1 MLVKD
6 MTDEEFKKYI
16 SQKYPDLNLDLDGSI
31 EITQVDYLRLKEI
44 QKELLDEVK
53 RKTDNSEQ

>member
-16 SQKYPDLNLDLDGSI
+16 YQKYPDLDIDLDMSI
-31 EITQVDYLRLKEI
+31 EISQVDFLRLKEI

-53 RKTDNSEQ
+53 RKTENSEQ

>member
-16 SQKYPDLNLDLDGSI
+16 SQKYPDLDIDLDMLI

>member
-16 SQKYPDLNLDLDGSI
+16 SQKYPDLDINLDGVI

-53 RKTDNSEQ
+53 RKTENSEQ

>member
-31 EITQVDYLRLKEI
+31 EITQVDLLRLKEI
-44 QKELLDEVK
+44 QNELLAELK
-53 RKTDNSEQ
+53 RKNKNSEQ

>member
-1 MLVKD
+1 MVVKD

-16 SQKYPDLNLDLDGSI
+16 AQKYPDLGIDLDGSI

-44 QKELLDEVK
+44 QNELLEEWR
-53 RKTDNSEQ
+53 RKSENSEQ

>member
-16 SQKYPDLNLDLDGSI
+16 SQKYPDLDIDLDMSI
-31 EITQVDYLRLKEI
+31 EISQVDFLRLKEI

-53 RKTDNSEQ
+53 RKTENSEQ

>member
-16 SQKYPDLNLDLDGSI
+16 SQKYPDLDIDLDMSI

>member
-16 SQKYPDLNLDLDGSI
+16 SQKYPDLGLDLDGSI
-31 EITQVDYLRLKEI
+31 EITQVDLLRLKEI
-44 QKELLDEVK
+44 QNELLAELK
-53 RKTDNSEQ
+53 RKNKNSEQ

>member
-6 MTDEEFKKYI
+6 MTNEEFKKYI
-16 SQKYPDLNLDLDGSI
+16 SQKYPDLDIDLDMSI
-31 EITQVDYLRLKEI
+31 EISQVDFLRLKEI

-53 RKTDNSEQ
+53 RKTENSEQ

>member
-16 SQKYPDLNLDLDGSI
+16 SQKYPDLDIDLDMSI
-31 EITQVDYLRLKEI
+31 EISQVDYLRLKEI

-53 RKTDNSEQ
+53 RKTENSEL